1 MPLIF
6 LILLFIAL
14 PVTEFALLI
23 KLAESMGL
31 LPTVALVLLTGVLGA
46 SLAKQQGVQT
56 LTRIRSEMAGGKMP
70 GDALFDGAL
79 ILVAGA
85 VLITPG
91 VLTDAFGFCLLIPPL
106 RAVVK
111 RAIKAWAAHNVQVT
125 TSFSGG
131 PSGPTVGQAGAG
143 FPSGAGRDEIPR
155 GGARDEIIDA
165 EVIETRV
172 QRD

>member
-6 LILLFIAL
+6 LILLFIVL
-14 PVTEFALLI
+14 PVAEFTLLI
-23 KLAESMGL
+23 TLARDVLGL
-31 LPTVALVLLTGVLGA
+31 PETVLLVLATGVLGA
-46 SLAKQQGVQT
+46 WLAKQQGVQT
-56 LTRIRSEMAGGKMP
+56 LTRIRGEMAGGKMP

-106 RAVVK
+106 RAGVK
-111 RAIKAWAAHNVQVT
+111 RAIKAWAARNVQVK

-131 PSGPTVGQAGAG
+131 PSMGPGVGG
-143 FPSGAGRDEIPR
+143 FPSGGPRDEIPR
-155 GGARDEIIDA
+155 GGGRDEIIDA

>member
-6 LILLFIAL
+6 LMLLFIAL
-14 PVTEFALLI
+14 PMTEFAILYR
-23 KLAESMGL
+23 LATDGIGFFA
-31 LPTVALVLLTGVLGA
+31 TIALVLLTGVLGA
-46 SLAKQQGVQT
+46 ALAKQQGLQT
-56 LTRIRSEMAGGKMP
+56 LTRIRGEMAGGKMP

-106 RAVVK
+106 RAGVK
-111 RAIKAWAAHNVQVT
+111 RALKAWAAHNVKVT
-125 TSFSGG
+125 TAFSGG
-131 PSGPTVGQAGAG
+131 PGGPTMGQPRGG
-143 FPSGAGRDEIPR
+143 FPGGRGEIPR
-155 GGARDEIIDA
+155 GGGRDEIIDA

-172 QRD
+172 ERD